1 MICTDA
7 GAASRR
13 AVLFAGLFGALVLA
27 GCNKSAPAAEPQT
40 ITVTMADMA
49 FQPGTIDAHVGDT
62 IHWVNKDLFEHTATA
77 SDQTFDVDLK
87 AGASGDTVLAK
98 AGTVKVTCRFHPGMT
113 MLLRVAD
120 RG

>member
-1 MICTDA
+1 MSCTDV

-13 AVLFAGLFGALVLA
+13 AVLFAGLLGALVLA
-27 GCNKSAPAAEPQT
+27 GCSKPTPAPKPQT

-62 IHWVNKDLFEHTATA
+62 VHWANKDLFEHTATA
-77 SDQTFDVDLK
+77 ADQSFDVDLK
-87 AGASGDTVLAK
+87 AGANGDTVLAK